1 MTTRLSLPTIFA
13 LMVTLGLFYLMQSLI
28 AGGKSA
34 ITEDTIG
41 EIVEFVR
48 IKEEPE
54 VQTTD
59 REPDKPQPPDE
70 PPPEV
75 QPNPFKQNVAESIYR
90 TSGIDGPD
98 GPDIK
103 RDGIGI
109 SDGEYLP
116 VVKVQPN
123 YPRRALSRG
132 MSGWV
137 IVEFTVTKHGTVR
150 DVHVLQHCAWIKSPQ
165 AEGECH
171 DSPNSIFDRAALRA
185 AEKFKYKPRIIDG
198 EPTATAGVR
207 NKITFELANG

>member
-1 MTTRLSLPTIFA
+1 MTIRMSLPTLFA

-59 REPDKPQPPDE
+59 RVPDRPLPPDE

-75 QPNPFKQNVAESIYR
+75 QPNSFRQNVAESIYGR
-90 TSGIDGPD
+90 RGIDGPD

-103 RDGIGI
+103 RDGIGV

-116 VVKVQPN
+116 VVKVQPT
-123 YPRRALSRG
+123 YPRRAISRG

-137 IVEFTVTKHGTVR
+137 IVEFTVTEHGTVR
-150 DVHVLQHCAWIKSPQ
+150 DVHVVQHCAWIRSLQ

-185 AEKFKYKPRIIDG
+185 AEKFKYKPRIING

-207 NKITFELANG
+207 NKITFELANE